1 MLGDDYGVPVGCR
14 LRWVLGD
21 LVRWLVTVAVAAVV
35 VARLVVLWSPDPVPV
50 VVPDA
55 FGACMADAWPGWN
68 GTGSELAAECAE
80 VAGR

>member
-21 LVRWLVTVAVAAVV
+21 LVRWAVTVAVAAVV
-35 VARLVVLWSPDPVPV
+35 VARLVVVWSPDPVPV
-50 VVPDA
+50 PVPDA
-55 FGACMADAWPGWN
+55 FGVCMADAWPGWN

-80 VAGR
+80 VVGR